1 MVGFGDPLVKAALG
15 PSFLYRQGLIGPV
28 NPRLTNVNKRYS
40 VPFLIFFNLCCRM
53 TGIRSSTLRLGIFI
67 STLIIA
73 TILVFQLVW
82 LKKVYRYEEKEFDHS
97 VIKVIRDLYRD
108 LDFPAYDTSSLNEIM
123 EKPGRHLYLARINRL
138 ADHDSLT
145 RYLQYELDD
154 FEIFTSCQ
162 LGLYSHQKKG
172 YIFTSVLHSPV
183 GKDGS
188 LKSLPVLQRPYDY
201 ILLSFPYRERY
212 ILSQMNF
219 WILSSA
225 VLLLV
230 LILLGASLYY
240 FYRQKFLNET
250 QKDFIHNFTHEF
262 KTPVAVIGLAADVL
276 KNKNIAEKPEKLA
289 TYAGIVEYQAA
300 YLNNQIERLLKFA
313 YTDSNTIHL
322 EKQAVDIHELV
333 QEAVN
338 NLNPLISAKKA
349 VFNYAYNAAQPV
361 LQADKGYLMVVIT
374 NLIDNAIKYS
384 RNPEIVISTRNKG
397 NLLLLSIKD
406 NGIGIEKKQ
415 LKKLFDKFYRVR
427 KGDVQAAAGF
437 GIGLSFVKKIVQA
450 HGGKI
455 TVASEPGKGSEFT
468 LSLPLI

>member
-1 MVGFGDPLVKAALG
+1 M
-15 PSFLYRQGLIGPV
+15 PV
-28 NPRLTNVNKRYS
+28 NGRLTNVNKRYS
-40 VPFLIFFNLCCRM
+40 KHCQSLLPLM
-53 TGIRSSTLRLGIFI
+53 ASIRSSTLRLGIFI

-82 LKKVYRYEEKEFDHS
+82 LKKVYHYEEKEFDHTI
-97 VIKVIRDLYRD
+97 IKAIRDLYRD
-108 LDFPAYDTSSLNEIM
+108 LDFPAYDSSSLNEIM
-123 EKPGRHLYLARINRL
+123 EKPGRHLYLTRINRL

-162 LGLYSHQKKG
+162 IGLYSQQKKA
-172 YIFTSVLHSPV
+172 YVFKSILHSPV
-183 GKDGS
+183 GKDDD
-188 LKSLPVLQRPYDY
+188 LKKLPELQRPYDY
-201 ILLSFPYRERY
+201 ILLSFPFRERY

-219 WILSSA
+219 WIISSG

-230 LILLGASLYY
+230 LILLSASLYY

-276 KNKNIAEKPEKLA
+276 KNKNIVEKPEKLA

-313 YTDSNTIHL
+313 YTDSGTIHL
-322 EKQAVDIHELV
+322 EKQAVDIHELIR
-333 QEAVN
+333 EAVN
-338 NLNPLISAKKA
+338 NLNPLIISKKA
-349 VFNYAYNAAQPV
+349 VLHYTYNATQPV

-384 RNPEIVISTRNKG
+384 REPEITIKTENRDHI
-397 NLLLLSIKD
+397 LLLSVKD

-415 LKKLFDKFYRVR
+415 LKKLFDKFYRV
-427 KGDVQAAAGF
+427 KNGDVQAAVGF
-437 GIGLSFVKKIVQA
+437 CIGLSFVKKIALA
-450 HGGKI
+450 HAGKI
-455 TVASEPGKGSEFT
+455 SVTSEPGKGSEFT

>member
-1 MVGFGDPLVKAALG
+1 MA
-15 PSFLYRQGLIGPV
+15 
-28 NPRLTNVNKRYS
+28 
-40 VPFLIFFNLCCRM
+40 
-53 TGIRSSTLRLGIFI
+53 GIRSSTLRLGIFI

-162 LGLYSHQKKG
+162 VALYSRQRQK

-188 LKSLPVLQRPYDY
+188 LKELPVIQRSYDY

-313 YTDSNTIHL
+313 YTDSGTVHL
-322 EKQAVDIHELV
+322 EKQAVNIHELV

-338 NLNPLISAKKA
+338 NLTPLITSKKA
-349 VFNYAYNAAQPV
+349 VFNYAYHAKQPV

-384 RNPEIVISTRNKG
+384 RNPEITITTENRG
-397 NLLLLSIKD
+397 NMVLLAVKD

-415 LKKLFDKFYRVR
+415 LKKLFGKFYRVR
-427 KGDVQAAAGF
+427 NGDVQAAVGF
-437 GIGLSFVKKIVQA
+437 GIGLSFVKKIALA

-468 LSLPLI
+468 LSLPHI